1 MKKQNHTLRGGVVRS
16 ALALALAV
24 GLMPAQALTT
34 MAVADEGAPQSTPAE
49 QPEQIVAQTVKLDGA
64 QASAASSASLQ
75 SGASSDAVAQSSASA
90 VQKPEDAPLVSSTSA
105 SESATATERDEIDIV
120 SASVQLG
127 AAHTVVTCG
136 GMSFAVDDT
145 TGTAALVSI
154 ANSSLAGALV
164 IPESIS
170 TGDAAYAV
178 TSIGTQN
185 VAGGVR

>member
-16 ALALALAV
+16 ALALTLAV

-34 MAVADEGAPQSTPAE
+34 IAVADEGAPQSTPAE
-49 QPEQIVAQTVKLDGA
+49 QPEGIVAQTVKLDGA
-64 QASAASSASLQ
+64 QASSASQQ
-75 SGASSDAVAQSSASA
+75 SAASSDAVAQSSASA

-136 GMSFAVDDT
+136 GMSFAVDDA

-154 ANSSLAGALV
+154 ANSSLAGELV

-178 TSIGTQN
+178 TSIGTQT
-185 VAGGVR
+185 VAGGGSLI